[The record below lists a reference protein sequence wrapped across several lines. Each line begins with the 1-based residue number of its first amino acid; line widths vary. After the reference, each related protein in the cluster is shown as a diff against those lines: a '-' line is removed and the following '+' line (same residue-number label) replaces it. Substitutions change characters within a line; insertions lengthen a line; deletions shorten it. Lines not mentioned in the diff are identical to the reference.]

1 MGSQLWLECLLP
13 YMPAAKSRLVAL
25 PDMWVLAS
33 TAHKQSWY
41 MLKTLGA
48 SVTVPAPSSPTRTP
62 MKPTSVKHP
71 NGAHPGGRNDPY
83 ASVSRIA
90 NGILCS
96 AKNRATPLLFV
107 PTLSSTEA
115 SRLRVSTWR
124 ANVAP
129 RILQRYSLSPNKPT
143 PAITTIRATVILCRF
158 KKFTTPVSGHSR
170 YPCKLPAK
178 NGHPVSQLPI
188 SRVTGQ
194 VRHLW

>member
-1 MGSQLWLECLLP
+1 MNPNDPLEPFQRC
-13 YMPAAKSRLVAL
+13 
-25 PDMWVLAS
+25 VLIRQVVGRCGPP
-33 TAHKQSWY
+33 HKQSWY

-124 ANVAP
+124 ANASP
-129 RILQRYSLSPNKPT
+129 RSLQRYSLSPNKLR
-143 PAITTIRATVILCRF
+143 PAITTMTVTATRCCFRKL
-158 KKFTTPVSGHSR
+158 TTPVSRHTR
-170 YPCKLPAK
+170 RLRKL
-178 NGHPVSQLPI
+178 LPGMVVQ
-188 SRVTGQ
+188 SVNSWYVALPDECLG
-194 VRHLW
+194 VCGSGSKSF